1 VVVKAI
7 GAVARHHLMRDLRV
21 TAPLFELAHGIAV
34 PFEAE
39 PGQAA
44 KGMGRPAH

>member
-1 VVVKAI
+1 
-7 GAVARHHLMRDLRV
+7 MRDLRV
-21 TAPLFELAHGIAV
+21 TVPLFELAHDIAV
-34 PFEAE
+34 PVEAIPFEAE